1 MPERPCLRWPVA
13 VLIFSFIA
21 ALAVATYCVKMKA
34 HVLTSKI
41 QARQMIKITTHD
53 CRIEDFDYQDQRVL
67 FSSDLSDVDI
77 KAEDE
82 NFDSSK
88 KISVQR
94 QYLGGAEIN
103 FRLKGKLGHDG
114 LLYITNTH
122 ESTTDYYCSA
132 VVFDKNGSVDI
143 TVLIIED
150 RITVIY

>member
-1 MPERPCLRWPVA
+1 MPERPCLKWPVV
-13 VLIFSFIA
+13 VLIFSFIV
-21 ALAVATYCVKMKA
+21 ALAVATYCVRMA
-34 HVLTSKI
+34 THVPISKI
-41 QARQMIKITTHD
+41 QARQMIRIMTHD

-77 KAEDE
+77 KAEDG
-82 NFDSSK
+82 NPDSSK

-94 QYLGGAEIN
+94 QYLGNAEMN

-114 LLYITNTH
+114 LLHITNTQ

-143 TVLIIED
+143 TVLIIKD